1 MHPKNGL
8 KLTGNTRLPEI
19 GDDFP
24 LDDDDTVVVV
34 EEVRVY
40 ADGYAPPAPAET
52 MAALQEEPTVP
63 EPSRMQRMERQAGRI
78 GGRAPWVLIA
88 GGLLL
93 GSIAARLL
101 RRR

>member
-40 ADGYAPPAPAET
+40 ADGYAPAET